1 MSAPMSRR
9 TRCAVWI
16 VVGACSLAA
25 PVWAQSSPP
34 TEGDPASATEP
45 SPTEPSPTE
54 PSATEPSPA
63 PSSDTAAPSTASP
76 SPVSPSTASLVAAP
90 TEGDDDEV
98 VEPAGIRFGFDAGG
112 EYQLRGNAMSDIPLA
127 PAPPSSDPDRA
138 AVGPSLGQNYF
149 AEQWLR
155 LRGRVG
161 LVDHPGGP
169 TRVAPFLSLV
179 GELDLLYGVAFGDLA
194 RGTRPAAIPR
204 DQPGYPGIRLRHLYL
219 EWRSPI
225 GIFRLGQ
232 MGFSWGLGLVAN
244 DGETR
249 PVFGDYRYGDLVRR
263 LFFASRPLGESS
275 PLTIAAAFDWVAW
288 DLLADFERP
297 CASGQGTCGDLAFQ
311 GVLAGLYE
319 DGDDRFGAYVAYR
332 TQKNAVNDFLD
343 VFVADAF
350 AQVHVDEPTGGR
362 ILLAGE
368 LMVAQ
373 GRTSITRTT
382 TRPDAEVQQ
391 LLFAAQLGRVAT
403 DLDVILEGGYASG
416 DSNTEDGVER
426 RATIDPDHRIGLV
439 LFPEVIAWQTA
450 RAGWLAQNADTFAR
464 PSRGAELIP
473 TNGGVSGSFYIFPH
487 ATFRPIP
494 EIDVRIGGV
503 LGWSSTDVV
512 DPYRQRAFGRAA
524 NFRGGDPTRR
534 DLGVEIDASVTGRI
548 PLSELVRLELGLE
561 GGLLFPG
568 HAFDDENGVRMGEV
582 GLARARLG
590 LVF

>member
-1 MSAPMSRR
+1 MFSR
-9 TRCAVWI
+9 TCATYLVI
-16 VVGACSLAA
+16 AACLWPAA
-25 PVWAQSSPP
+25 SRAQS
-34 TEGDPASATEP
+34 DP
-45 SPTEPSPTE
+45 
-54 PSATEPSPA
+54 
-63 PSSDTAAPSTASP
+63 TASI
-76 SPVSPSTASLVAAP
+76 
-90 TEGDDDEV
+90 D
-98 VEPAGIRFGFDAGG
+98 VEPAEPPAATASTTTASDDEARAVEEPAGLRVGFDAGG
-112 EYQLRGNAMSDIPLA
+112 EYQLRGNALSDIPLA
-127 PAPPSSDPDRA
+127 PAPPSGDRDRA

-155 LRGRVG
+155 LRGRAG
-161 LVDHPGGP
+161 LVDHPGGAE
-169 TRVAPFLSLV
+169 RVPAFLSLV

-225 GIFRLGQ
+225 GVFRLGQ

-263 LFFASRPLGESS
+263 LFFATRPLGENS

-297 CASGQGTCGDLAFQ
+297 CPSGQGQCGDLAFQ

-319 DGDDRFGAYVAYR
+319 EGDDRFGAYVAYR
-332 TQKNAVNDFLD
+332 TQKNWLNDTLD

-350 AQVHVDEPTGGR
+350 AQVHVEEPTGGR

-368 LMVAQ
+368 LMLAQ
-373 GRTSITRTT
+373 GRTSITRTIT
-382 TRPDAEVQQ
+382 HPDAEVQQ
-391 LLFAAQLGRVAT
+391 LLFAAQVGRVAT

-450 RAGWLAQNADTFAR
+450 RAAWLAQSPDTFGRA
-464 PSRGAELIP
+464 SRGAELIP
-473 TNGGVSGSFYIFPH
+473 TNGGVSGSFYFFPH

-494 EIDVRIGGV
+494 ELDVRLGGV
-503 LGWSSTDVV
+503 LAWSSTDVV
-512 DPYRQRAFGRAA
+512 DPYRQRAFGRAT
-524 NFRGGDPTRR
+524 NYRGGDPTRR
-534 DLGVEIDASVTGRI
+534 DLGVEIDASVNGRI
-548 PLSELVRLELGLE
+548 PLSDLVRLELGLE
-561 GGLLFPG
+561 GGILFPG
-568 HAFDDENGVRMGEV
+568 GAFDDENGVRMGEV